1 MTLEDIFKNLTAL
14 DYTVIYLFNEIKH
27 NLLSERE
34 LKYIDFVISN
44 YLRDANY
51 KFQDYYEIFVYISK
65 SYELLKE
72 LHDELTYLIT
82 FLKDKNDNLSENI
95 KMYKIMTQ
103 NEKVQEI
110 VLMIIL
116 SVINTNDAFLL
127 QVTYDVAFLLL
138 VSF

>member
-1 MTLEDIFKNLTAL
+1 MTLEDIFKNLTTL